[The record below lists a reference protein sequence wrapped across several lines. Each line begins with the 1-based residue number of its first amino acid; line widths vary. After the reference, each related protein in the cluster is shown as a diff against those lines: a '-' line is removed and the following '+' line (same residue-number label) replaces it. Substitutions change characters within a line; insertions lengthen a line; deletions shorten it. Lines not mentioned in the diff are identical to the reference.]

1 MLEPLATCV
10 PHCFPTAFF
19 KVLREKKCRYLSVK
33 HCGQY
38 SWNSLQPASRA
49 ADFICCSFISA
60 PVTSLSKAV
69 TALNLS
75 LPGPALL
82 QQPAHPVPDRLLEP
96 SAASTGQQVPL
107 RRRGCTHRAVVTV
120 NTCKTSISGE
130 TYPHLGYF
138 KAVISLIYVLK
149 SAWGENS
156 DFFFFFLILHSYN
169 PSGSEALLGQ
179 F

>member
-10 PHCFPTAFF
+10 PCCFPTFF
-19 KVLREKKCRYLSVK
+19 KVLREKKCRYLSVE

-49 ADFICCSFISA
+49 ADFICRSFISA

-75 LPGPALL
+75 L

-96 SAASTGQQVPL
+96 SAASTGQQVRL
-107 RRRGCTHRAVVTV
+107 CRRGCTHRAVATV

-156 DFFFFFLILHSYN
+156 DLFF
-169 PSGSEALLGQ
+169 
-179 F
+179 

>member
-10 PHCFPTAFF
+10 PCCFPTFF
-19 KVLREKKCRYLSVK
+19 KVLREKKCRYLSVE

-75 LPGPALL
+75 L

-96 SAASTGQQVPL
+96 SAASTGQQVRL
-107 RRRGCTHRAVVTV
+107 CRRGCTHRAVATV

-156 DFFFFFLILHSYN
+156 DLFF
-169 PSGSEALLGQ
+169 
-179 F
+179 

>member
-10 PHCFPTAFF
+10 PCCFPTAFF
-19 KVLREKKCRYLSVK
+19 KVLREKKCRYLSVE

-75 LPGPALL
+75 L

-96 SAASTGQQVPL
+96 SAASTGQQVRL
-107 RRRGCTHRAVVTV
+107 CRRGCTHRAVATV

-149 SAWGENS
+149 SWGENS
-156 DFFFFFLILHSYN
+156 DLFF
-169 PSGSEALLGQ
+169 
-179 F
+179 

>member
-10 PHCFPTAFF
+10 PCCFPTFF

-49 ADFICCSFISA
+49 ADFICRSFISA

-75 LPGPALL
+75 L

-96 SAASTGQQVPL
+96 SAASTGQQVRL
-107 RRRGCTHRAVVTV
+107 CRRGCTHRAVATV

-156 DFFFFFLILHSYN
+156 DFFFNTS
-169 PSGSEALLGQ
+169 
-179 F
+179 